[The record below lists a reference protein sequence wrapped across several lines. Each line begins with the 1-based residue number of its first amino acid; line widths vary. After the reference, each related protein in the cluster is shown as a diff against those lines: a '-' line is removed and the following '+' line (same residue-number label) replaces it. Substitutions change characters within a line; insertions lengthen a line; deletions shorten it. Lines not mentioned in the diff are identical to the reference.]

1 MTGESEV
8 EQIRHMLSLGHL
20 FIADPVTG
28 YHRSPY
34 AHCPNDGSDSS
45 VTHVD
50 RSGWAK
56 SITRVVFHCP
66 VCSRQFDAGPEDMF
80 LR

>member
-1 MTGESEV
+1 MIKEKEV
-8 EQIRHMLSLGHL
+8 EQIRDMLSQSHL
-20 FIADPVTG
+20 FITDPATG

-34 AHCPNDGSDSS
+34 ARCPNDGNDSS

-50 RSGWAK
+50 RRGWSK
-56 SITRVVFHCP
+56 SIIRVVFQCP
-66 VCSRQFDAGPEDMF
+66 VCSRQFDAGSEDMF

>member
-1 MTGESEV
+1 MTGENEV

-20 FIADPVTG
+20 FIADLVTG

-34 AHCPNDGSDSS
+34 ARCPNDGSDSS

-50 RSGWAK
+50 RSGLAK
-56 SITRVVFHCP
+56 SIIRVVFHCP
-66 VCSRQFDAGPEDMF
+66 ECSRQFDASPEDMF

>member
-20 FIADPVTG
+20 FVADPVTG
-28 YHRSPY
+28 YHHSPY
-34 AHCPNDGSDSS
+34 ARCPNDGSDSS

-66 VCSRQFDAGPEDMF
+66 VCSQQFDAGPKDMF

>member
-1 MTGESEV
+1 MTEGNEV

-20 FIADPVTG
+20 FIADPDTG

-34 AHCPNDGSDSS
+34 ARCPNDGSDSS

-50 RSGWAK
+50 RSGLAK

-66 VCSRQFDAGPEDMF
+66 VCSQQFDAGPEDMF